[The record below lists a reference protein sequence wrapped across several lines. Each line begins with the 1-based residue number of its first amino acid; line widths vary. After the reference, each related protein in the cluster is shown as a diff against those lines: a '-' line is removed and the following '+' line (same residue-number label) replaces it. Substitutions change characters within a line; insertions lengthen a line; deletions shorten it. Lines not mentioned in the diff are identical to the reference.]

1 MRALTAASLLQP
13 RRPGRTLLSLPGED
27 PPQLDSSN
35 LPPAARDLYERAKYD
50 VLSNILRNF

>member
-13 RRPGRTLLSLPGED
+13 RRPGRTLLSLPGKT
-27 PPQLDSSN
+27 LHNLTLN

-50 VLSNILRNF
+50 ILSNILRNF